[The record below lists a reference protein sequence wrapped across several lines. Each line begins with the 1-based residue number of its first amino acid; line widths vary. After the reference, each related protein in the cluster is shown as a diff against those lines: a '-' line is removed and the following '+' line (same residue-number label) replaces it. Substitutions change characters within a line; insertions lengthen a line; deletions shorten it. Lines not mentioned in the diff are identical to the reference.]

1 MKGWRSVEELTGW
14 GFAHAPVVMANEAHN
29 GLARCIRT
37 REMGVRVIRAA
48 HAGEVHY
55 DGNGTFGEDLD
66 VAFRLLDAP
75 RFKAELKHASVP
87 LSRSGIL
94 RRVRGKESPL

>member
-1 MKGWRSVEELTGW
+1 
-14 GFAHAPVVMANEAHN
+14 MANEAHN
-29 GLARCIRT
+29 GPARCIRT

-87 LSRSGIL
+87 LAVVAFCAVCAERSRRC
-94 RRVRGKESPL
+94 RRR